1 MMSEQNNAFLSDI
14 DLAIDPG
21 RVCFGLSRIGYTPA
35 SALCDIIDNSVQAGA
50 KNINIL
56 IMKNREDL
64 SDNRKN
70 NVKEYIVIDDGKGM
84 SNEGIQDSLKL
95 GVSGDNYEN
104 NSLSKFGL
112 GLKSAAFS
120 QGEEL
125 QVISSTGEGFN
136 KYKISLPAISQ
147 KQKYFASRLDLDEFD
162 KELLNKHLSSNRG
175 TIIRIT
181 QIRMINHPSVK
192 NTIEELKNK
201 VGTIYYYFMKDGLD
215 IRIDD
220 ESIEP
225 FDVLCI
231 EEANHNGNLDENLWD
246 GQTVRWIEKE
256 KEITLDANADV
267 KAKVEVTQ
275 LPYPPTYELQ
285 EPGGQKKVRDKYKI
299 DSGNYGFYV
308 YRNKRLISWAESFNG
323 IIPQDQELYA
333 FRGRILIDE
342 SADDSF
348 NIDVK
353 KSTITLSDEALNE
366 ISDRSDEY
374 KRKSRKAWRRANSL
388 RKQMLGKDPNST
400 SNSIASE
407 FEPPDFLPGEQIP
420 TEQIENEK
428 NKREKE
434 IEAEMRSRIRTIAAR
449 DKGDSEGRK
458 ITEDELEESDL
469 EIALKGKSNP
479 EASKIYRV
487 ESVEDNALWEPYYDT
502 DHGGCVRI
510 NKGHRFARLVF
521 EDNIDNTDLQVIF
534 ELLFLQLATAEIYIQ
549 RSTTSYPRAEIE
561 RLTSEY
567 RRITSEFLAA
577 LCRNLEGKLPPLSES

>member
-1 MMSEQNNAFLSDI
+1 MTEQNKNSLVDV
-14 DLAIDPG
+14 DLAIDAS

-50 KNINIL
+50 RIINIL
-56 IMKNREDL
+56 IRKNRDDL
-64 SDNRKN
+64 GDNRKN
-70 NVKEYIVIDDGKGM
+70 NVKEYIVVDDGKGM
-84 SNEGIQDSLKL
+84 SNEGIQNSLKL
-95 GVSGDNYEN
+95 GASADNYEY

-136 KYKISLPAISQ
+136 KYIISLPAIAD

-162 KELLNKHLSSNRG
+162 QELIHKYLSSKQG
-175 TIIRIT
+175 TIIRVT

-192 NTIEELKNK
+192 NTIEELKTK

-215 IRIDD
+215 IKIDD

-225 FDVLCI
+225 FDVLCV
-231 EEANHNGNLDENLWD
+231 EEANSNGNLDENEWD
-246 GQTVRWIEKE
+246 GKTVKWIEKE
-256 KEITLDANADV
+256 KEITLDADANV
-267 KAKVEVTQ
+267 KAKIEITQ
-275 LPYPPTYELQ
+275 LPYPPLFEL
-285 EPGGQKKVRDKYKI
+285 EKPGEQKKIRDKYKI
-299 DSGNYGFYV
+299 DAGNYGFYV

-323 IIPQDQELYA
+323 IIPPDQELYA

-388 RKQMLGKDPNST
+388 RKQMLGRDPNST

-407 FEPPDFLPGEQIP
+407 FEPPDFLPGEQLP
-420 TEQIENEK
+420 TVQIENEK

-434 IEAEMRSRIRTIAAR
+434 IETEMLSRIRRIAAR
-449 DKGDSEGRK
+449 DKGESEGRK
-458 ITEDELEESDL
+458 ITEDELEKSDL

-534 ELLFLQLATAEIYIQ
+534 DLLLLQLATAETYIQ
-549 RSTTSYPRAEIE
+549 KSITSSPRSEIE
-561 RLTSEY
+561 KLTSEY
-567 RRITSEFLAA
+567 RRITSEYLAA
-577 LCRNLEGKLPPLSES
+577 LCRNREGKLPPIRES